1 MEALLLANLSANE
14 DDVRNLAL
22 QRAVTVKEY
31 LAGKKLAAERLFLGA
46 VKTGGPASE
55 AKPQAELEIGG
66 N

>member
-1 MEALLLANLSANE
+1 
-14 DDVRNLAL
+14 L

-46 VKTGGPASE
+46 VKTGGSASE